1 MKYLILLLALFTSF
15 AHANHCSGKHKDHMD
30 SERMEESADSEK
42 ASKTVDGEVSDEAS
56 EAKESSEKE
65 S

>member
-1 MKYLILLLALFTSF
+1 MKYLVLLLVLFTSF
-15 AHANHCSGKHKDHMD
+15 AHANHCGKTYDHMS
-30 SERMEESADSEK
+30 SERMKESIDSEK
-42 ASKTVDGEVSDEAS
+42 VSKTEDGEVSDEAS